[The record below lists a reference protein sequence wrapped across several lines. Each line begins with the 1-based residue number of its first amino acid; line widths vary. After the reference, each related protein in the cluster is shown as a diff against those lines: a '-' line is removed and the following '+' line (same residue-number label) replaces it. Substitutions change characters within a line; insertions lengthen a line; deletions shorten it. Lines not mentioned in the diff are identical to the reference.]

1 MESQKS
7 NTADREINISRILDA
22 PIDLVWEAWTDAQ
35 HIANWWGPKG
45 FTNSFHEFNL
55 KPGGKWVLTMHGP
68 NGGNYENESVFE
80 KIIAPELIVW
90 NRVSKPLFRVE
101 ASFEALGNKTT
112 IIFKMIFPTAEDR
125 NKVINF
131 VPASNEEN
139 FDRLEAEL
147 AKMVK

>member
-1 MESQKS
+1 ME
-7 NTADREINISRILDA
+7 DRLIVSTRT
-22 PIDLVWEAWTDAQ
+22 IDFPRELVFKAWTDPV
-35 HIANWWGPKG
+35 HLANWWGPKG

-55 KPGGKWVLTMHGP
+55 QPGGKWVLTMHGP

-80 KIIAPELIVW
+80 KIIAPELIIW
-90 NRVSKPLFRVE
+90 NRISKPLFRVE
-101 ASFEALGNKTT
+101 VSFEALGNKTN
-112 IIFKMIFPTAEDR
+112 ILFKMIFPTADDR

-147 AKMVK
+147 SKMVK

>member
-1 MESQKS
+1 M
-7 NTADREINISRILDA
+7 NDRLIVSTRT
-22 PIDLVWEAWTDAQ
+22 IDFPRELVFKAWTDPA
-35 HIANWWGPKG
+35 HLANWWGPKG
-45 FTNSFHEFNL
+45 FTNSFHEFDL

-80 KIIAPELIVW
+80 KIIAPELIIW
-90 NRVSKPLFRVE
+90 NRNSKPLFRVE
-101 ASFEALGNKTT
+101 ASFEASGNKTT

-131 VPASNEEN
+131 VPAANEEN

>member
-1 MESQKS
+1 MD
-7 NTADREINISRILDA
+7 DRLVLSTRI
-22 PIDLVWEAWTDAQ
+22 IDFPRELVFKAWTDPA
-35 HIANWWGPKG
+35 HLANWWGPKG
-45 FTNSFHEFNL
+45 FTNSFHEFDL

-80 KIIAPELIVW
+80 KIIPPELIIW
-90 NRVSKPLFRVE
+90 NRNSKPLFRVE

-147 AKMVK
+147 SKMVK